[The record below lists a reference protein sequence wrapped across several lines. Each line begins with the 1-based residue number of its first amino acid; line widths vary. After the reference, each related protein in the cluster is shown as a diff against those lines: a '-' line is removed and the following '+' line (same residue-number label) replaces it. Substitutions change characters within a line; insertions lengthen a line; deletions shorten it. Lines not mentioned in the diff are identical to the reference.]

1 MFEFFDKPYP
11 FNNVLNAFFRIG
23 FGIALGLFLFI
34 LFFQPFE
41 LDNTDVNNYILT
53 IAGFSGITF
62 LLIGILQIIL
72 PWSFPKRLNKKNWD
86 LKREIILQFLLWGL
100 NSVAWAFYIVYV
112 AGVKL
117 SMYLEVKI
125 VLLSL
130 APPLIILFIKEIRS
144 LRMQLE
150 NIKVQHREKRHEHI
164 ELVSENR
171 SEKLIMESSEL
182 ILIKSAENYVE
193 VLYLAGGT
201 GTKKL
206 LRTTFKSMEDQ
217 LRPFS
222 QMIRCHRTY
231 IINLD
236 HVIRLHRE
244 YGRISL
250 KMNEIEETIPVSR
263 QYLLAIKNALGS
275 D

>member
-1 MFEFFDKPYP
+1 MFEFLDKPYP
-11 FNNVLNAFFRIG
+11 FDNILNAFLRIG

-62 LLIGILQIIL
+62 LLIGVLQIIL
-72 PWSFPKRLNKKNWD
+72 PWSFPKQLNKKKWD
-86 LKREIILQFLLWGL
+86 LKREIILQFLLWVL

-125 VLLSL
+125 VILSL
-130 APPLIILFIKEIRS
+130 VPPLIILFVKEIRS
-144 LRMQLE
+144 LRMQLYSLRVLH
-150 NIKVQHREKRHEHI
+150 KEKRQEHI

-171 SEKLIMESSEL
+171 SERLIMESSEL

-193 VLYLAGGT
+193 IHYLAGGT

-206 LRTTFKSMEDQ
+206 LRTTFKGIEDQ
-217 LRPFS
+217 LKPFS
-222 QMIRCHRTY
+222 QMIRCHRTC
-231 IINLD
+231 IINMD
-236 HVIRLHRE
+236 HVIKLQRE
-244 YGRISL
+244 YSRIYL
-250 KMNEIEETIPVSR
+250 KMNGVEEEIPVSR
-263 QYLLAIKNALGS
+263 QYLLGIRNALGTA
-275 D
+275 